1 MKKSKVLK
9 TVLFVSGTILI
20 LGGSYTLI
28 SPSGFYEMNGADLPD
43 DVNILNFARATG
55 GLLLACGIL
64 IMLGLFIEKL
74 TFISSLISSI
84 VFLSYGIGRASSII
98 IDGMPSVELVR
109 GTTIEF
115 VVGFAAL
122 FALLKYRE
130 KQKPEF

>member
-28 SPSGFYEMNGADLPD
+28 SPSGFYEMNGADLTD

-55 GLLLACGIL
+55 GLLLACGVL
-64 IMLGLFIEKL
+64 IMLGLFIKKL
-74 TFISSLISSI
+74 TFISSLLATL
-84 VFLSYGIGRASSII
+84 VFLSYGIGRATSII
-98 IDGMPSVELVR
+98 VDGMPSGELVQ

-130 KQKPEF
+130 K